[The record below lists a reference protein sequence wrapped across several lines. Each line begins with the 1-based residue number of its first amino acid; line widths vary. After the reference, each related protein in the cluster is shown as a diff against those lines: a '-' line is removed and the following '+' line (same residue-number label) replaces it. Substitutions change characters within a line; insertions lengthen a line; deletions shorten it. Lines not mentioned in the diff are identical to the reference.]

1 MEFGSVVQ
9 FLEDKTILIT
19 GATGFLAKILL
30 EKILRVQPKV
40 KKIYL
45 LLRAADAKSASQRL
59 QNEVIGKDLFRILK
73 EKWGENLNSIVTK
86 KIVLV
91 PGDISHEDDLGV
103 KDSNLREEMW
113 SQLDVVVNLAATT
126 NFDEGYDVALGINTM
141 GAKHVLCFA
150 KKCVRLKVLVHVST
164 GERAGLILETP
175 YGVGDTLNG
184 VCGLDID
191 EEKKLVDQ
199 KLNELQAEGA
209 TADAIKDAMK
219 DMGMERA
226 KVYGWPNTCVFTKA
240 MGEMLVGHLKEDLS
254 VVIIRPTIVTS
265 TYKEP
270 FPGWVEGVRTID
282 SLAVGYG
289 KGRLT
294 CFLGDITGI
303 VDVIPADMVVNA
315 IIVAMVAHA
324 NRPSEN
330 AIYQVGSSVRN
341 PMRYTNLQD
350 CGFNYFTNKPW
361 IGKDGRPV
369 KVGRVKVLSSRAS
382 FHRYMA
388 IRYLLL
394 LKGLELAN
402 TAFCHFFEDKYSDL
416 NRKIKFVMKLVEL
429 YRPYLFF
436 RGVFDDLNT
445 EKLRMAAREN
455 NLETD
460 MFYFDPKTIDWE
472 DYLTNIHFPGV
483 LRMAYLLPRNVLSAK
498 GLAGFARISRS
509 SDFLQYSLG
518 KRVWMAKHLRIY
530 TGEMNVGD
538 LEENVGK
545 CVFVFVEKILRV
557 QPNVKKFYLL
567 LRAAD
572 AKSATERLRD
582 EVIAKDLFRV
592 LREKHGAGLHSFISE
607 KVTPV
612 PGDIS
617 HEDLGVKDSS
627 LKDEMWR
634 EIDVML
640 NFAATTNFDERYDVA
655 LGINTLGALHVLNF
669 AKKCVKIKMLVHVS
683 TAYVCG
689 EDAGLILE
697 QPYHMGMA
705 KKGDEKIDINF
716 EKRMVQEK
724 LNELKLENVPE
735 KQITSAMK
743 DFGIERARL
752 FGWPNTYVFTKAM
765 GEMLLVNFKD
775 SLPLVI
781 IRPTMVASTYKE
793 PFPGWIEGVRTID
806 SIIVG
811 YGKGRVT
818 CFISGPRS
826 TLDVIP
832 ADMVVNAI
840 IVAMVARAK
849 QHSEIIYHLG
859 SSFRNPVNFSNL
871 HDFSFR
877 YFSEHPWINK
887 EGDSVKIGKG
897 IVLSSMSKFY
907 TYMAIRF
914 LLPLKV

>member
-1 MEFGSVVQ
+1 MELGSILQ
-9 FLEDKTILIT
+9 FLDNKTILVT
-19 GATGFLAKILL
+19 GATGYLAKI
-30 EKILRVQPKV
+30 
-40 KKIYL
+40 
-45 LLRAADAKSASQRL
+45 
-59 QNEVIGKDLFRILK
+59 
-73 EKWGENLNSIVTK
+73 
-86 KIVLV
+86 
-91 PGDISHEDDLGV
+91 
-103 KDSNLREEMW
+103 
-113 SQLDVVVNLAATT
+113 
-126 NFDEGYDVALGINTM
+126 
-141 GAKHVLCFA
+141 
-150 KKCVRLKVLVHVST
+150 
-164 GERAGLILETP
+164 
-175 YGVGDTLNG
+175 
-184 VCGLDID
+184 
-191 EEKKLVDQ
+191 
-199 KLNELQAEGA
+199 
-209 TADAIKDAMK
+209 
-219 DMGMERA
+219 
-226 KVYGWPNTCVFTKA
+226 
-240 MGEMLVGHLKEDLS
+240 
-254 VVIIRPTIVTS
+254 
-265 TYKEP
+265 
-270 FPGWVEGVRTID
+270 
-282 SLAVGYG
+282 
-289 KGRLT
+289 
-294 CFLGDITGI
+294 
-303 VDVIPADMVVNA
+303 
-315 IIVAMVAHA
+315 
-324 NRPSEN
+324 
-330 AIYQVGSSVRN
+330 
-341 PMRYTNLQD
+341 
-350 CGFNYFTNKPW
+350 
-361 IGKDGRPV
+361 
-369 KVGRVKVLSSRAS
+369 
-382 FHRYMA
+382 
-388 IRYLLL
+388 
-394 LKGLELAN
+394 
-402 TAFCHFFEDKYSDL
+402 
-416 NRKIKFVMKLVEL
+416 
-429 YRPYLFF
+429 
-436 RGVFDDLNT
+436 
-445 EKLRMAAREN
+445 
-455 NLETD
+455 
-460 MFYFDPKTIDWE
+460 
-472 DYLTNIHFPGV
+472 
-483 LRMAYLLPRNVLSAK
+483 
-498 GLAGFARISRS
+498 
-509 SDFLQYSLG
+509 
-518 KRVWMAKHLRIY
+518 
-530 TGEMNVGD
+530 
-538 LEENVGK
+538 
-545 CVFVFVEKILRV
+545 FVEKILRV

-582 EVIAKDLFRV
+582 EVIGKDLFRV

-617 HEDLGVKDSS
+617 HEDLGVKDSY

-655 LGINTLGALHVLNF
+655 LDINTLGALHVLNF

-724 LNELKLENVPE
+724 LNELKLEDVPE
-735 KQITSAMK
+735 KEITSAMK

-806 SIIVG
+806 SLIVG

-877 YFSEHPWINK
+877 YFIEHPWINK
-887 EGDSVKIGKG
+887 EGESVKVGKG
-897 IVLSSMSKFY
+897 IVLTSMPKFY

-914 LLPLKV
+914 LLPLKALQLFNTLLFKKYQDLYTVLDRRVKLVMRLGDLYKPYVFFEGIFDDLNSEKLRIISKETCHETDIFDFDPMNIDWDDYMMNVHIPGLVKYEM